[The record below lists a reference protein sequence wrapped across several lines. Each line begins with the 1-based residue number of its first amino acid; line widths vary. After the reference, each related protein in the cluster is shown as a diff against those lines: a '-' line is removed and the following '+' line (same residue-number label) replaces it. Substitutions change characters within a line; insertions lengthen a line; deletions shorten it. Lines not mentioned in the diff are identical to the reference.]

1 MYSGE
6 KNTTEYIIKL
16 YKSLFSQNLPN
27 PNPSFPQQFMDQI
40 PNLIF
45 DVNEFTNAIELQ
57 STLKLT
63 MDCRN
68 PIIEFFVKE
77 PEQIHLSQD
86 NKYFTSILS
95 IQSICALFYAFDQC
109 DCYIDSAQLQKF
121 LKCLNLAYILIPSN
135 INYINSILLI
145 IYQTI
150 INELNDQN
158 LPTNSFHKLI
168 EFSSLIDD
176 FLMEFI
182 QISDSLDISVDVIQ
196 LLISLSFIILD
207 HVDLSILQENQHDP
221 LYI

>member
-6 KNTTEYIIKL
+6 KNTSEYIIKL

-27 PNPSFPQQFMDQI
+27 PNPSFPQHFMDQI

-68 PIIEFFVKE
+68 PIIEFFVTE

-95 IQSICALFYAFDQC
+95 IQSI
-109 DCYIDSAQLQKF
+109 AQ
-121 LKCLNLAYILIPSN
+121 
-135 INYINSILLI
+135 
-145 IYQTI
+145 
-150 INELNDQN
+150 
-158 LPTNSFHKLI
+158 H
-168 EFSSLIDD
+168 
-176 FLMEFI
+176 
-182 QISDSLDISVDVIQ
+182 
-196 LLISLSFIILD
+196 
-207 HVDLSILQENQHDP
+207 
-221 LYI
+221 